1 MTTLDTASRPDL
13 DVLNAFDREGFV
25 ILCDVISRE
34 WREQA
39 ASAAMRLL
47 ADDRTCGRDRSADGK
62 DGFRGIVA
70 MDDTFLPLVAN
81 PRVLPTLVALL
92 SPNLHLMSSN
102 LIYMPSIPRDGTRT
116 IRVPERHGWH
126 RDMSTATHDL
136 GSRSVPRLAI
146 KVAYFLSD
154 LTPDAGVTMILPG
167 SHAETGPV
175 TVPAGAIDPLG
186 AISPALGPCDVLLFE
201 NRTWHA
207 GGLNTCG
214 RPRLA
219 VMMQYGYRWLAPVDD
234 PAPQLLEREDLTDIE
249 RQLLGQPDRHPDG
262 SIAHEGAGGTPM
274 RTWWQH
280 LNPGSARSSS

>member
-1 MTTLDTASRPDL
+1 MTTLDTASPPDPE
-13 DVLNAFDREGFV
+13 VLNTFERQGFV
-25 ILCDVISRE
+25 ILRNVISPE

-39 ASAAMRLL
+39 ASAATRLL
-47 ADDRTCGRDRSADGK
+47 ADDRTLGRDRSADGK

-70 MDDTFLPLVAN
+70 IDDTFLPLVTN
-81 PRVLPTLVALL
+81 LKVLPTLVALL

-102 LIYMPSIPRDGTRT
+102 LIYMPSIPTDGTRT

-126 RDMSTATHDL
+126 RDMSTATRDL
-136 GSRSVPRLAI
+136 GTRTVPRLSI
-146 KVAYFLSD
+146 KAAYFLSD

-167 SHAETGPV
+167 SHTETDRV
-175 TVPAGAIDPLG
+175 TIPAGAIDPPG
-186 AISPALGPCDVLLFE
+186 AITPDIGPRDVLLFE

-214 RPRLA
+214 HPRLA

-234 PAPQLLEREDLTDIE
+234 PAPQLLGREDLTDIE

-262 SIAHEGAGGTPM
+262 SISHEGAGATPL

-280 LNPGSARSSS
+280 LNQTSTRSPR